1 MTQRELDKATEI
13 INAGSEAMRVA
24 KDKLGVQER
33 IIETQEQ
40 MIEIL
45 KATIQSHDKY
55 IAILESQLKVQDN
68 VIDKQILRG

>member
-1 MTQRELDKATEI
+1 MTQKEIDKMAEI
-13 INAGSEAMRVA
+13 INAGSEALRVA

-68 VIDKQILRG
+68 VINKEILKG